1 MHEYCQAI
9 SDKRV
14 VKKAEKYLKR
24 HHDEVYWL
32 IWRIG
37 IETGLRITDIT
48 NITKLSYDNINFES
62 GEVTVIESKG
72 TLARQARARHKV
84 LKSVKNELLNY
95 YKRDHAKLLSVYV
108 CDYRN
113 IVDLVPRSW
122 KHSIEVRLAEATKS
136 APVKKRVAYLSSR
149 TLTALKKRR
158 KLWQGKDSGLIFSR
172 ATLASN
178 RAKKQHGVISRQACW
193 RVFSC
198 LSCCIEELRQHKI
211 GCHSL
216 RKIFA
221 RHLYHSSDM
230 DIGLVATIIG
240 HQSVST
246 TLRYIG
252 ISDEDTKRAQLRLFD
267 YFFA

>member
-1 MHEYCQAI
+1 MSTVQAI
-9 SDKRV
+9 SDKRIL
-14 VKKAEKYLKR
+14 KKAEKYLKR

-48 NITKLSYDNINFES
+48 KLGYDNINFES
-62 GEVTVIESKG
+62 GEVVVIESKG

-84 LKSVKNELLNY
+84 LKSIKNELLNY
-95 YKRDHAKLLSVYV
+95 YKRDHTKLLSVYV

-113 IVDLVPRSW
+113 VAGLVPRSW
-122 KHSIEVRLAEATKS
+122 NKSVQARLEEATKN
-136 APVKKRVAYLSSR
+136 APVKKRIAYLSPR

-158 KLWQGKDSGLIFSR
+158 RMWQDKDNGLIFSR
-172 ATLASN
+172 STLASN
-178 RAKKQHGVISRQACW
+178 RAKRQRGVISRQACW
-193 RVFSC
+193 SVFSC
-198 LSCCIEELRQHKI
+198 LSRCIDELRQYKI

>member
-1 MHEYCQAI
+1 MSTVQSI

-37 IETGLRITDIT
+37 IETGLRITD
-48 NITKLSYDNINFES
+48 ITKLSYDNINFES

-122 KHSIEVRLAEATKS
+122 KHSIEVRLEEATKS

-149 TLTALKKRR
+149 TLTALKSVESYG
-158 KLWQGKDSGLIFSR
+158 WAG
-172 ATLASN
+172 T
-178 RAKKQHGVISRQACW
+178 
-193 RVFSC
+193 
-198 LSCCIEELRQHKI
+198 
-211 GCHSL
+211 
-216 RKIFA
+216 
-221 RHLYHSSDM
+221 
-230 DIGLVATIIG
+230 VA
-240 HQSVST
+240 
-246 TLRYIG
+246 
-252 ISDEDTKRAQLRLFD
+252 
-267 YFFA
+267 

>member
-1 MHEYCQAI
+1 MSTVQAI
-9 SDKRV
+9 SDKRL
-14 VKKAEKYLKR
+14 VKKAEKYLKS

-48 NITKLSYDNINFES
+48 KLGYDNINFES
-62 GEVTVIESKG
+62 GEVVVIESKG

-95 YKRDHAKLLSVYV
+95 YKRDHTKLLSVYV
-108 CDYRN
+108 CDYRH
-113 IVDLVPRSW
+113 ITDLVPRCW
-122 KHSIEVRLAEATKS
+122 KDSVQTRLEEATKS
-136 APVKKRVAYLSSR
+136 APVKKRVAYLSPR
-149 TLTALKKRR
+149 TLTALKKRQR
-158 KLWQGKDSGLIFSR
+158 VWQGRDSGFIFSR
-172 ATLASN
+172 ATLGSN
-178 RAKKQHGVISRQACW
+178 RAKRQRGVISRQACW

-198 LSCCIEELRQHKI
+198 LSCCIDELRQHKI

-216 RKIFA
+216 RKTFA

-240 HQSVST
+240 HQSVAT

-252 ISDEDTKRAQLRLFD
+252 ISDEDTRRAQLRLFD